1 MTEPL
6 WPILV
11 VAGATGT
18 GKTSVAIELARHF
31 GGELVGADSVQ
42 VYRGFDIGAAKPTAS
57 ELGDVRHH
65 LIDVFDPDQDVD
77 AMTFAKLA
85 DTAIGEIRG
94 RGHLPIIVGG
104 TGLWIR
110 ALVRGLV
117 AVPPVDPALRSR
129 LETAA
134 RNEGAAALHAK
145 LTEVDPLA
153 AELIHPND
161 ALRIVR
167 ALEVYEQTGTA
178 LGALR
183 AAHAL
188 GAPRYQAMFVV
199 LEMDRSLHEAL
210 IERRAEQML
219 GAGWVDEVRALRE
232 RWGDQVRPLGSVG
245 YRDVLAHLRDGIS
258 LDETLRRVRKSTR
271 VYARRQRTWFKGEPG
286 VSWRC
291 ESDELRS
298 PEGLERIA
306 KELKR

>member
-286 VSWRC
+286 VS
-291 ESDELRS
+291 
-298 PEGLERIA
+298 
-306 KELKR
+306 

>member
-129 LETAA
+129 LEAAA

-167 ALEVYEQTGTA
+167 ALEVSRADRHSPRSSSCSARARCSALPGDVRSSGNGPEPTRGAHRKAGGADAGSRMGRRGACASRA
-178 LGALR
+178 LG
-183 AAHAL
+183 
-188 GAPRYQAMFVV
+188 
-199 LEMDRSLHEAL
+199 
-210 IERRAEQML
+210 
-219 GAGWVDEVRALRE
+219 
-232 RWGDQVRPLGSVG
+232 RPGPSSWKC
-245 YRDVLAHLRDGIS
+245 RIS
-258 LDETLRRVRKSTR
+258 
-271 VYARRQRTWFKGEPG
+271 
-286 VSWRC
+286 RC
-291 ESDELRS
+291 SGPS
-298 PEGLERIA
+298 A
-306 KELKR
+306 